1 MAGAG
6 QKAVKRLLKR
16 VFRGTMSTDVASVV
30 SADEVCGCVD
40 LSDITLSEKQMKVK
54 KTGLIKLQIT
64 GKRSILYHF

>member
-40 LSDITLSEKQMKVK
+40 LSDITLSDS
-54 KTGLIKLQIT
+54 
-64 GKRSILYHF
+64 R